1 MTRFFLTVDFFFF
14 VAVAT
19 VSHLF
24 KVINFIKC
32 KPFFEPCQDLATINR
47 RKVLYLKPQSS
58 FDIHRRLTRETS
70 YSQEIIAPQTLYQIY
85 WLSPFLLLPYP

>member
-14 VAVAT
+14 IAVAT

-32 KPFFEPCQDLATINR
+32 KPFFEPCQDLATIIEE
-47 RKVLYLKPQSS
+47 KFY
-58 FDIHRRLTRETS
+58 T
-70 YSQEIIAPQTLYQIY
+70 
-85 WLSPFLLLPYP
+85 